1 MSYLIIALVVA
12 VVIGPVLWLKPSPRE
27 KQLQRLRRCA
37 HSEGLRVHLRAVPPN
52 HGDGP
57 RVVEP
62 AIMAYIRPWSEQERK
77 SSLPATFTLP
87 CLQGDWQSY
96 RSKGIVGD
104 ELLRALPDSCRLLE
118 VSEEGLLI
126 YWRERGDESRV
137 KQLRTTME
145 DICQALLRGAGNKYA
160 SKT

>member
-27 KQLQRLRRCA
+27 KQLQRLRKCA

-77 SSLPATFTLP
+77 SVLPATFTMP
-87 CLQGDWQSY
+87 FVQGEWQAY
-96 RSKGIVGD
+96 RSKGLVGD
-104 ELLRALPDSCRLLE
+104 DLLRELPDSCRLLE
-118 VSEEGLLI
+118 VSAEGLLV
-126 YWRERGDESRV
+126 YWRERGDELKV
-137 KQLRTTME
+137 LQLRKTME
-145 DICQALLRGAGNKYA
+145 GICQALLRGTGNKYA